1 MRGGAAAAP
10 DEAHHCEIRLTS
22 PLVLLTLLLPVPASI
37 RVRRQ
42 ARAAHLRQRARSAS
56 RRRPTVTIMRA
67 VQAVM
72 TSVRRSTMMMMTAS
86 MPLTHQLLRSRPLRR
101 RRLAWRSSADA
112 VPADLLPA
120 QLHQLLQRLTAAVAM

>member
-1 MRGGAAAAP
+1 M
-10 DEAHHCEIRLTS
+10 
-22 PLVLLTLLLPVPASI
+22 
-37 RVRRQ
+37 
-42 ARAAHLRQRARSAS
+42 
-56 RRRPTVTIMRA
+56 TIMRA